1 MTQPYQCMH
10 SIIVINI
17 YSKLF
22 TFLWYFSFCVKNNI
36 YLNKWHATFVLLIT
50 VIFITVFFVKGIVIH
65 DNCIHHDNWIQKPR
79 HCWVT
84 KTVLYYSSKHL
95 SHCGYL
101 TRPLHRFR
109 KKEKIMDYRFLGRR
123 QIMLGWQF
131 KRTNGAMYIVLLF
144 LHHKTNMGTL
154 SGALTH
160 CAIINVYEFYLLCD
174 KM

>member
-1 MTQPYQCMH
+1 MTCD
-10 SIIVINI
+10 ICFIN
-17 YSKLF
+17 YSYLYNS
-22 TFLWYFSFCVKNNI
+22 FLCKRYSDPWQLYTPWQLDTEAN
-36 YLNKWHATFVLLIT
+36 
-50 VIFITVFFVKGIVIH
+50 
-65 DNCIHHDNWIQKPR
+65 R
-79 HCWVT
+79 HCWFT

-101 TRPLHRFR
+101 NCPLHRFR

-154 SGALTH
+154 SGALLIVLSLMYMSSIYYVIK
-160 CAIINVYEFYLLCD
+160 CNIDYLACISFLSLNNPYSQVYILVLLYF
-174 KM
+174 

>member
-1 MTQPYQCMH
+1 MTCD
-10 SIIVINI
+10 ICFIN
-17 YSKLF
+17 YSYLYNS
-22 TFLWYFSFCVKNNI
+22 FLCKRYSDPWQLYTPWQLDTEAN
-36 YLNKWHATFVLLIT
+36 
-50 VIFITVFFVKGIVIH
+50 
-65 DNCIHHDNWIQKPR
+65 R
-79 HCWVT
+79 HCWFT

-101 TRPLHRFR
+101 NCPLHRFR

-174 KM
+174 IAYLACISFPSLNNPYSQVYILVLLYF